1 MTRRDDRGHPCLV
14 PALKG
19 EACGFSPSSVM
30 SAVCFLVDE
39 LDQVEDYPVF
49 AVSQEFPSRM
59 GVGFCQMLFRHPLM
73 RSHHVL
79 IFSP

>member
-1 MTRRDDRGHPCLV
+1 MTRRDDRGHPCLA

-30 SAVCFLVDE
+30 SAVCFPVDE

-49 AVSQEFPSRM
+49 AVSGEFPSGM
-59 GVGFCQMLFRHPLM
+59 CVGFCQMLFRHPLM
-73 RSHHVL
+73 RSRHVL